1 MKAFPPYNA
10 NGDLPPGLHAA
21 SLKAVLEHFGGGTA
35 QRRIVAQRLERIH
48 GLALGTGALARF
60 IVFGSFVTDKAAPN
74 DVDIFLVM
82 EDRFDVATVTG
93 ETRHVFNHMAAHN
106 LLGASVFW
114 IPRAACLGGEEA
126 AVLDWQI
133 KRDGGQRGIVEVISP
148 HG

>member
-1 MKAFPPYNA
+1 MSAFPYFNA
-10 NGDLPPGLHAA
+10 SGDLPPGLHRA
-21 SLKAVLEHFGGGTA
+21 SLAAVLEHFGGDTE
-35 QRRIVAQRLERIH
+35 QRRIVAQRLQRIH
-48 GLALGTGALARF
+48 RLAMGTGALARF

-82 EDRFDVATVTG
+82 ADSFDVATVTG
-93 ETRHVFNHMAAHN
+93 ETRHIFDHHAAHN

-133 KRDGGQRGIVEVISP
+133 KRDGARRGIVEVTYND
-148 HG
+148 

>member
-1 MKAFPPYNA
+1 VSAFPDFNP
-10 NGDLPPGLHAA
+10 NGDLPPGVHRA
-21 SLKAVLEHFGGGTA
+21 SLAAVLEHFGGATE

-48 GLALGTGALARF
+48 RLAIGTGALARF

-82 EDRFDVATVTG
+82 EDRFDVATVVG
-93 ETRHVFNHMAAHN
+93 ETRYVFDHMAAHN

-114 IPRAACLGGEEA
+114 IPRAACLGGEDA

-133 KRDGGQRGIVEVISP
+133 KRDGARRGIVEVTP
-148 HG
+148 

>member
-1 MKAFPPYNA
+1 MSAFPYFNA
-10 NGDLPPGLHAA
+10 SGDLPPGLHRA
-21 SLKAVLEHFGGGTA
+21 SLAAVLEHFGGDTE
-35 QRRIVAQRLERIH
+35 QRRIVAQRLQRIH
-48 GLALGTGALARF
+48 RLAMGTGALTRF

-82 EDRFDVATVTG
+82 ADSFDVATVTG
-93 ETRHVFNHMAAHN
+93 ETRHIFDHHAAHN

-133 KRDGGQRGIVEVISP
+133 KRDGTLRGLVEVTRND
-148 HG
+148 